1 MVVSLYASIL
11 ALIYICLSALV
22 IKGRRQEKTALGSGG
37 SKMLEQ
43 RIRAHANFAEYTPIF
58 LILFFLAESQN
69 TSLYIIHGVATIFT
83 IGRILHVYA
92 LVLSEKYEG
101 DKLLK
106 SPTYRINAMVCTF
119 TAIIICIKLNMI
131 AFFAN

>member
-1 MVVSLYASIL
+1 
-11 ALIYICLSALV
+11 
-22 IKGRRQEKTALGSGG
+22 
-37 SKMLEQ
+37 MLEQ

-58 LILFFLAESQN
+58 LILLFLAESQN

>member
-11 ALIYICLSALV
+11 TLIYIFLSALV
-22 IKGRRQEKTALGSGG
+22 IKGRRKEKTALGSGG

-58 LILFFLAESQN
+58 LILLFLAETQN
-69 TSLYIIHGVATIFT
+69 ASTYIIHGVASIFT
-83 IGRILHVYA
+83 IGRILHIYA
-92 LVLSEKYEG
+92 LVMSEKYDG

-106 SPTYRINAMVCTF
+106 APTYRVNAMVCTF
-119 TAIIICIKLNMI
+119 TAIIICAKLNII
-131 AFFAN
+131 AYLSS